1 MGDVVKIPRKI
12 LLCICGCSTFEMYLD
27 GTTECSNCGETSLA
41 EGTGWAPDPKVES
54 KAEREPFKDVQGNGS
69 IEFTKRRLQR
79 LASAEDVAMLVI
91 AFDDGSVTTWAN
103 ADTKERCDWV
113 ASRMSI
119 AQSLIAVRR
128 NKLEDQ

>member
-1 MGDVVKIPRKI
+1 MGDVVNIPRRI

-27 GTTECSNCGETSLA
+27 GTTQCSNCGEASLA
-41 EGTGWAPDPKVES
+41 EGTGWAPDPNVES

-79 LASAEDVAMLVI
+79 LAAGEDVHLIVLG
-91 AFDDGSVTTWAN
+91 FQDGSVTTWSI
-103 ADTKERCDWV
+103 ADTVAQFDWV

-119 AQSLIAVRR
+119 AQSLFAVSR
-128 NKLEDQ
+128 NKLKDK